1 MVRPQK
7 NSGKIATSVA
17 DQHRFCR
24 SLLHLQNEP
33 GLGSFGAMVCSPG
46 NGDDVDDDDND
57 DDDNDR

>member
-1 MVRPQK
+1 M
-7 NSGKIATSVA
+7 A

-33 GLGSFGAMVCSPG
+33 GLGSFGAMVCSPR